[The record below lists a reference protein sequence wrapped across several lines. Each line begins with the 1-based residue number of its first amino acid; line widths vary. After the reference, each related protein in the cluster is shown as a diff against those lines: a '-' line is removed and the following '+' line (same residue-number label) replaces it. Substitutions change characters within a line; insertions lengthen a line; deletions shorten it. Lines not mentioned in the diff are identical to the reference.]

1 MSPARATAWT
11 LLAAAGFALA
21 APSAAVAQNPLP
33 KVNNA
38 AVADV
43 TAWRDTA
50 NGGIPKE
57 DLKKARESFKAFA
70 KYYVDTIAHPDVH
83 KAPQDIKAPGAVP
96 PPTFDALATDINR
109 FIDPARYKGNN
120 APFDYLRELGAA
132 FDAALKEKIEGDPD
146 MIVRINAAR
155 MLAHVARTGAPAHW
169 PTVTALIADPKTPT
183 GVKVWLFKAA
193 AQLLAAPDV
202 QDPKVRHHAQVA
214 NANAKDAPQQNA
226 QALGALVKALMDCVN
241 DPGLLVAGV
250 SPDNPDTLTE
260 DQLAVVGFA
269 RHQAVKALA
278 KVKFV
283 RVPGPDGKTP
293 IHPAYTLVRV
303 ALGDPN
309 LLPAPKPGEAADAVL
324 GLCNMAPVEEQLN
337 RSFKPVKEYNADV
350 VVEAVTAGLVTFAR
364 PRAANA
370 FDNTLPWRFYAAE
383 LAGALRD
390 WGQLFDPD
398 AEPLVS
404 PRFNPA
410 LVPPGVAALGREV
423 APLVLAPMDK
433 TSDGKPD
440 PAARVNIEE
449 LQKRLG
455 ELRASPKRNV
465 VLFANAPQT
474 TINFPPPKK
483 PAPPAKEPDKKD
495 VPKNEPPKKEP
506 AKG

>member
-21 APSAAVAQNPLP
+21 APPAAVAQNPLP

-38 AVADV
+38 AVSEV
-43 TAWRDTA
+43 TQWRDTPR
-50 NGGIPKE
+50 GGIPKE

-83 KAPQDIKAPGAVP
+83 KAPQELKVAGVAP
-96 PPTFDALATDINR
+96 PPTFDGLVTDLNR
-109 FIDPARYKGNN
+109 FIDPVRYKGNLD
-120 APFDYLRELGAA
+120 PFDYLRELGAA
-132 FDAALKEKIEGDPD
+132 FDAPLKEMMETHPD

-155 MLAHVARTGAPAHW
+155 LLAHVARTGAPAHW
-169 PTVTALIADPKTPT
+169 ATVAALISDPKTPT

-202 QDPKVRHHAQVA
+202 QDPKIRHHMQVVSYQ
-214 NANAKDAPQQNA
+214 AKDAPQQNT
-226 QALGALVKALMDCVN
+226 QALGGLVKALIDCVN

-250 SPDNPDTLTE
+250 SADKPETLTE
-260 DQLAVVGFA
+260 DQLAVVGYA

-278 KVKFV
+278 KVKFA
-283 RVPGPDGKTP
+283 RVPGPDGKALLYP
-293 IHPAYTLVRV
+293 SYALVRV

-324 GLCNMAPVEEQLN
+324 GLCNMAPSEEQLKGG
-337 RSFKPVKEYNADV
+337 FKPIKEYNADV
-350 VVEAVTAGLVTFAR
+350 VAEAVTAGLVTFAK

-390 WGQLFDPD
+390 WGPLFDPD
-398 AEPLVS
+398 YEPLVS
-404 PRFNPA
+404 AKFNA
-410 LVPPGVAALGREV
+410 SLVPPPVAALGREIT
-423 APLVLAPMDK
+423 PLVLAPMDK
-433 TSDGKPD
+433 TVDGKPD

-449 LQKRLG
+449 LQRRLS
-455 ELRASPKRNV
+455 ELRANPKRNTL
-465 VLFANAPQT
+465 LFANAPQT

-495 VPKNEPPKKEP
+495 APPKKEP